1 MRTTTSSKVINKS
14 IPKTNK
20 STAKKSPSIKARQAP
35 KLAKA
40 IKAKVTPTL
49 SAPSKDTSAPQNLP
63 TPKHKPSTSKQQLP
77 IDLLSSSQ
85 GASITELIIAT
96 GWQAHS
102 LRGVISGVL
111 RNRLKMTVMS
121 EVDHLGVRRYRIV
134 NEI

>member
-14 IPKTNK
+14 IPKTSK

-35 KLAKA
+35 KLAKV
-40 IKAKVTPTL
+40 IKAKVTPPL
-49 SAPSKDTSAPQNLP
+49 SAPSKDPSIPQNLP
-63 TPKHKPSTSKQQLP
+63 IPKHKPSTSKQQLL

-85 GASITELIIAT
+85 GASIPELIIAT

-102 LRGVISGVL
+102 IRGVISGIL
-111 RNRLKMTVMS
+111 RKRLKMTVMS
-121 EVDHLGVRRYRIV
+121 EVDYLGARRYRIV